1 MSDSGNKRKYERFPC
16 KIKSKF
22 DYYEGDPET
31 IDINLDVPEKAK
43 GSIIDISKGGVFI
56 VTNERTTVGVP
67 VVVHFELNK
76 EKLNIQGKIIRTGAL
91 KNNPSETA
99 LKFLKFLS
107 SGNYYIAVEF
117 NDALEKLNP
126 EAL

>member
-1 MSDSGNKRKYERFPC
+1 MSDSGNKRKFERHPC
-16 KIKSKF
+16 KIKAKF
-22 DYYEGDPET
+22 DYYEGDPDT

-67 VVVHFELNK
+67 VVVHFKLNK
-76 EKLNIQGKIIRTGAL
+76 EELNIPGRIVRTGSL
-91 KNNPSETA
+91 ENNPSETA
-99 LKFLKFLS
+99 IKFLSFLS

-117 NDALEKLNP
+117 NDPLEKLNT
-126 EAL
+126 ENF